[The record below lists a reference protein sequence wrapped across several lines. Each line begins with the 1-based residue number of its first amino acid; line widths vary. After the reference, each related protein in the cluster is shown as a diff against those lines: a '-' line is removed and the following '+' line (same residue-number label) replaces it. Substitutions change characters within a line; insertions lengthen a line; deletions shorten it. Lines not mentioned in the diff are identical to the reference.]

1 MQNNNNNNNNNNC
14 IYYKGHADS
23 YEQAQRIC
31 MTFLSVKLF

>member
-1 MQNNNNNNNNNNC
+1 MQNNNNC